1 MLTIR
6 ITQMRKSKTELTI
19 RITQM
24 RKSKTEPNEGPQTK
38 ERNNVFGNH
47 ARLKYTSFP
56 LDFKEV

>member
-1 MLTIR
+1 
-6 ITQMRKSKTELTI
+6 MRGLK
-19 RITQM
+19 Q
-24 RKSKTEPNEGPQTK
+24 K